1 MNWSWVTEKGESP
14 TCIMKLQG
22 FLPCTISNR
31 VDYQCSQKTPGKD
44 LHIRLKFRKF
54 DFDSTFSI
62 ENAVSFFMEYKSVVI
77 FSSSIFFNK
86 PLILNIIYMYVEL
99 PSKFSQKIPSIM
111 AYYSFDITGL
121 HVLVLSNLKYL

>member
-1 MNWSWVTEKGESP
+1 M
-14 TCIMKLQG
+14 
-22 FLPCTISNR
+22 ISNR

-99 PSKFSQKIPSIM
+99 PSKFSQKI
-111 AYYSFDITGL
+111 
-121 HVLVLSNLKYL
+121 